1 MKKLLVLFIFLPL
14 ISFSQ
19 YQVSGVLTDT
29 KTKEPLPFATVL
41 IDGYNGTV
49 TNIDGE
55 FLLKSNKKIEKIFIT
70 YIGYDGKEIAILKNN
85 SFLKIA
91 LTQNVESLNEV
102 VIINK
107 ENPAL
112 QIIRNAIKNKKQNNI
127 ELALNSFKFNAYNK
141 LIISAN
147 PDSISSEIDSIFKL
161 KKDGS
166 KQFITLD
173 SSSYEF
179 KKQLDRTHLFIT
191 EKISNYT
198 FESGKKKKETIL
210 ATRMAG
216 LQQPIYEFLAITI
229 QDFDFYDDTYTIIG
243 TKYSNPIANNALKQY
258 DYQILDT
265 VKNSKRKSFMIY
277 YKPKKKEDIAGLQGV
292 LYIDNQS
299 FAITSAIAELRGI
312 VDVKATQSY
321 EYIDEND
328 IWFPIETHITIK
340 KGESDES
347 ISLLGGVIDFSQE
360 NEPKRDSTFIPS
372 DERKPEDLLYFSSK
386 ATNFDIEINN
396 PITVKRSANTI
407 EIVDDAYK
415 KDEEFW
421 NEYRTDS
428 ITKRGKETYIFLDSV
443 VKEEGAEKKLNI
455 ARGVLNG
462 YYPTKYIDLDLSK
475 IISYNNY
482 EGFRFGIGGITNT
495 NFSQKYRIES
505 YVAFG
510 TKDTNI
516 KFKVGG
522 SARLNRASNTWIG
535 VNYTDDLKESA
546 AMNFISER
554 NGFFVLNTRNLNLS
568 EFYKYQ
574 TTNILLEHDIQPN
587 LEAKLQLSAGKY
599 KPTFNYTYIS
609 PDKLLHNYNLTMAT
623 LGIQYNPNSEYMNS
637 PLGKMRIK
645 NGYPQF
651 TFQIAKSFENLFKS
665 NFNFTRVSLKIKYDF
680 KQLRGS
686 ATKFLFQGGIVFGE
700 TPVSHLFNHTPNYN
714 FQNPWARRMTFA
726 GKNSFETMGYNEF
739 LSDKF
744 VSLQIKHEFK
754 KFELSKRVNPR
765 LGIVTR
771 AGVGYL
777 ENPIYHNGITI
788 KTMEKGYFESGI
800 ELNSI
805 IFGFGFNAFYRY
817 GVYQNPVWSDN
828 LSIKLSYTL
837 SLGF

>member
-1 MKKLLVLFIFLPL
+1 MKKLLLLLLFFPF

-19 YQVSGVLTDT
+19 YQISGVLTDS
-29 KTKEPLPFATVL
+29 KTNEPLPFATIL
-41 IDGYNGTV
+41 INEYNGTV

-55 FLLKSNKKIEKIFIT
+55 FILKSNKKIEKVFIS
-70 YIGYDGKEIAILKNN
+70 YIGYDSKNIDISKNN

-91 LTQNVESLNEV
+91 LTPNVESLNEV
-102 VIINK
+102 VITSK

-127 ELALNSFKFNAYNK
+127 ELSLNSFKFNSYNK
-141 LIISAN
+141 LVITAN
-147 PDSISSEIDSIFKL
+147 PDSISSKIDSIYRMKNGIKEFAYV
-161 KKDGS
+161 
-166 KQFITLD
+166 D
-173 SSSYEF
+173 SMNYVF
-179 KKQLDRTHLFIT
+179 KKQLDRTHLYLT

-210 ATRMAG
+210 ASRMAG
-216 LQQPIYEFLAITI
+216 LKQPLYEFLAITI
-229 QDFDFYDDTYTIIG
+229 QDFDFYDDTYTVIG
-243 TKYSNPIANNALKQY
+243 TKYANPIADNALKQY
-258 DYQILDT
+258 DYKILDT
-265 VKNSKRKSFMIY
+265 VKNTQGNSFMIY
-277 YKPKKKEDIAGLQGV
+277 YKPKKKKDIAGLQGV

-312 VDVKATQSY
+312 VEVKATQSY
-321 EYIDEND
+321 EYIDAYS

-340 KGESDES
+340 KGENDEA
-347 ISLLGGVIDFSQE
+347 ISLLGGAISFSQE
-360 NEPKRDSTFIPS
+360 DEPKQDSTLIKPN
-372 DERKPEDLLYFSSK
+372 RIKPEDLLYFSSK
-386 ATNFDIEINN
+386 STNFDIEINQ
-396 PITVKRSANTI
+396 PVTVKRSANTI
-407 EIVDDAYK
+407 EILDDAYK

-421 NEYRTDS
+421 NQYRTDS
-428 ITKRGKETYIFLDSV
+428 ISQRGKETYVFLDSV
-443 VKEEGAEKKLNI
+443 VVAEGVEKKLNI
-455 ARGVLNG
+455 ARKVLKG
-462 YYPTKYIDLDLSK
+462 YFPTKYVDLDLGK

-482 EGFRFGIGGITNT
+482 EGFRLGIGGITNT

-516 KFKVGG
+516 KFKFGG
-522 SARLNRASNTWIG
+522 SARLNRETNTWIG
-535 VNYTDDLKESA
+535 VNYTDDLKEAA

-554 NGFFVLNTRNLNLS
+554 NGFFALNTRNLNLS
-568 EFYKYQ
+568 EFYNYK

-587 LEAKLQLSAGKY
+587 LETKLQLSAGKY

-609 PDKLLHNYNLTMAT
+609 PSKLLQDYNLTTAII
-623 LGIQYNPNSEYMNS
+623 GFQYNPNSEYMNS

-645 NGYPQF
+645 NGSPQF
-651 TFQIAKSFENLFKS
+651 TLQITKSFEDLFES
-665 NFNFTRVSLKIKYDF
+665 DFDFTRVNLKIKYDF

-686 ATKFLFQGGIVFGE
+686 TTKFLFQGGIVFGE
-700 TPVSHLFNHTPNYN
+700 TPVSHLFNHSPNNN
-714 FQNPWARRMTFA
+714 FQNPWARRVTFS
-726 GKNSFETMGYNEF
+726 GTNSFETMGYNEF

-754 KFELSKRVNPR
+754 RFKVSDRINPR
-765 LGIVTR
+765 LSLVTR

-777 ENPIYHNGITI
+777 EDHIYHNGITI

-805 IFGFGFNAFYRY
+805 LFGLGFNAFYRY
-817 GVYQNPVWSDN
+817 GAYQNPVWSDN
-828 LSIKLSYTL
+828 LSVKLSYTL